1 MKSLMTRALAHT
13 LRWLVRHGRKP
24 WALPLLAVVAL
35 ADSLVPMVPA
45 ELLAVSLFI
54 LQPQRVRFIALVF
67 TLAAAGS
74 TWLLAATLSGV
85 MGWAGG
91 SFDPQALAAGP
102 GWDQARALVNDWGP
116 AALAL
121 AGIFPDSPRTSVAV
135 AALAGMP
142 PLTIAAAILAGKAL
156 LYAAL
161 VMVVEHGPRWAGRLP
176 GRRLPRMHR
185 RLMALRRLLAT
196 PRGAP
201 R

>member
-121 AGIFPDSPRTSVAV
+121 AG
-135 AALAGMP
+135 
-142 PLTIAAAILAGKAL
+142 KAL